1 MKKQSKQQYKDSK
14 LKFKTTLPSA
24 LSPSQEPAKS
34 FLYGFV
40 FKSVFSVVISF
51 TLLLSLLMQGVYD
64 VYAADEALVEEEV
77 TQSPDSENFVVD
89 EILEE
94 ETETEGSGESNESGE
109 EVLMEE
115 ELPETNQTEE
125 ELLVEEVV
133 DLESETTDLD
143 SSVKELSLDDDDD
156 DDLLISETKD
166 QSGVDG
172 EIATT
177 TSAIEDNDSEATI
190 TEGNLPEEEAETA
203 DQSSTQNASETTID
217 ELPDRREALTALVS
231 SDKVVSFS
239 RDKCTELASGS
250 FYCFEPKVNQL
261 ADALFAAPDAD
272 GDLEIFLV
280 RGGEQRQITQNQVDD
295 AAPYFDAKSNTIV
308 WHRLL
313 SDRYQ
318 IISFDLNTGLET
330 QLTDNLVNNVEP
342 NRQGNYTVWQR
353 WTNSSWNIVLF
364 DGVVEKMITDDTNNN
379 VAPSIQGN
387 LVIWNKYDQNN
398 HRTIEVFNL
407 ENNSYLTVA
416 DADGLSAKNP
426 RMVLM
431 YDSVYENGDVVT
443 KGFDIFTGE
452 IIDLTNKTKSL
463 PEIPDTEAD
472 KEAKALIQRSDK
484 RAVGD
489 ADVLDDDVPS
499 GDGGP
504 DSLPVVASTTA
515 VMAGTTTD
523 LTLDLSVAS
532 STEDSAVTEIADLVV
547 GELTNQSVELL
558 DQEDLTVTNNI
569 TLETNAQTETNSS
582 LSSSEAENNIVDLV
596 IPELNLN
603 TATETA
609 EINTDI

>member
-1 MKKQSKQQYKDSK
+1 MNKKNKQQYKDSK
-14 LKFKTTLPSA
+14 LKSSKKLPIDLSSSQVPTTV
-24 LSPSQEPAKS
+24 

-40 FKSVFSVVISF
+40 FKSIFSVLISF

-125 ELLVEEVV
+125 ELLAEEVV

-143 SSVKELSLDDDDD
+143 SSVKELSLDDDDDDD

-364 DGVVEKMITDDTNNN
+364 DGVVEKMITDDINNN

-387 LVIWNKYDQNN
+387 LVIWNKYNQNN

-407 ENNSYLTVA
+407 DNNAYLTVA

-452 IIDLTNKTKSL
+452 IIDLTNKSKTL
-463 PEIPDTEAD
+463 PEIPETEAD
-472 KEAKALIQRSDK
+472 KESKALIQRSDK
-484 RAVGD
+484 KGISEG
-489 ADVLDDDVPS
+489 DVLDDDLS
-499 GDGGP
+499 GIGGGP
-504 DSLPVVASTTA
+504 DPEPLLASTKVSTS
-515 VMAGTTTD
+515 TD
-523 LTLDLSVAS
+523 LTLDLSVSS
-532 STEDSAVTEIADLVV
+532 STTDSATEIVDLVV
-547 GELTNQSVELL
+547 GELNDQTIELSNQENSVTT
-558 DQEDLTVTNNI
+558 DISAAKGADDGV
-569 TLETNAQTETNSS
+569 
-582 LSSSEAENNIVDLV
+582 ENYISDLV
-596 IPELNLN
+596 IPELNLDN
-603 TATETA
+603 ASEIGETT
-609 EINTDI
+609 IDN

>member
-1 MKKQSKQQYKDSK
+1 MNKKSKQQYKDSK

-24 LSPSQEPAKS
+24 LSPSQVPTSS

-64 VYAADEALVEEEV
+64 VYAADEDVIEEEV
-77 TQSPDSENFVVD
+77 VTQSSDFENFVVD

-94 ETETEGSGESNESGE
+94 ETEKGGE

-115 ELPETNQTEE
+115 ELSEVSQAEE
-125 ELLVEEVV
+125 GLVEEVV
-133 DLESETTDLD
+133 DLESETADLD
-143 SSVKELSLDDDDD
+143 SDEKELSLDNNDDF
-156 DDLLISETKD
+156 LISEVENQFSTD
-166 QSGVDG
+166 D

-177 TSAIEDNDSEATI
+177 TIAIEDNDSEATT
-190 TEGNLPEEEAETA
+190 TEENLPEEETETT
-203 DQSSTQNASETTID
+203 DQSSTQNVSETTID
-217 ELPDRREALTALVS
+217 ELPDQKEALTALVS

-313 SDRYQ
+313 NDRYQ

-330 QLTDNLVNNVEP
+330 QLTDSLVNNVEP

-353 WTNSSWNIVLF
+353 WTNGSWNIVLF
-364 DGVVEKMITDDTNNN
+364 DGIAEKMITDDTNNN

-431 YDSVYENGDVVT
+431 YDSIYENGDVVT

-484 RAVGD
+484 RGVGD
-489 ADVLDDDVPS
+489 GDVLEDDLPS

-504 DSLPVVASTTA
+504 DGLPVVASTTE
-515 VMAGTTTD
+515 VMTGTTTD

-532 STEDSAVTEIADLVV
+532 STDNYLATEIDDLVV
-547 GELTNQSVELL
+547 GELTE
-558 DQEDLTVTNNI
+558 QENPAVDNM
-569 TLETNAQTETNSS
+569 TLETDTQTETDSS
-582 LSSSEAENNIVDLV
+582 LSAGEVENDIADLV
-596 IPELNLN
+596 ISELNLN
-603 TATETA
+603 ITADETT
-609 EINTDI
+609 EINTNI